1 MPMSSLRDIVG
12 FVPQED
18 TMHRELTVEENLS
31 LNAAF
36 RLPSS
41 TTAAEKRA
49 VVEATIM
56 TLGLND
62 IRGSRIGDEE
72 ARGISG
78 GQRKRVNIGMELVA
92 DPTVLFLDE
101 PTSGLDS
108 TSSRDVTRALHR
120 VSRRGLTVILV
131 LHQPSYEICKVTA
144 ALCTGSY
151 KELSFLLPRVP
162 TSPFLYSLSAPNPN
176 PDLESDAHK
185 NRTHNLYIFYIRRP
199 TTTMLGPTPTPGK
212 LLGPKRVRPIND
224 LLTCFAHSFCSN
236 VLSLFSIAPLPPSRF
251 CYCSYGVR
259 RHRVPGKGGASGIHG
274 PSGAHCAVFP
284 KHRVPCTGARQ
295 SARFFH

>member
-1 MPMSSLRDIVG
+1 MKSALTYVFRPSPFPPPPLPPPPHPSGLSLLQVTDMPMSSLRDIVG

-131 LHQPSYEICKVTA
+131 LHQPSYEICK
-144 ALCTGSY
+144 LYCGS
-151 KELSFLLPRVP
+151 LHRLSSFLLPRL
-162 TSPFLYSLSAPNPN
+162 SPPLFPYSLSAPNPN
-176 PDLESDAHK
+176 PDPESDTHTPTP
-185 NRTHNLYIFYIRRP
+185 RTHNLFTSP
-199 TTTMLGPTPTPGK
+199 HHH
-212 LLGPKRVRPIND
+212 D
-224 LLTCFAHSFCSN
+224 
-236 VLSLFSIAPLPPSRF
+236 
-251 CYCSYGVR
+251 
-259 RHRVPGKGGASGIHG
+259 
-274 PSGAHCAVFP
+274 
-284 KHRVPCTGARQ
+284 AR
-295 SARFFH
+295 SHTHAGEPA